1 MQAENKQ
8 TNTKHGE
15 ANLKQTTKHET
26 WWSKFTDEDGMTM
39 YTKFWTFYE
48 SHV

>member
-26 WWSKFTDEDGMTM
+26 WWSKFETNNQTRNMVKQI
-39 YTKFWTFYE
+39 YRWRR
-48 SHV
+48 H